1 MRNYIILDLEWNQ
14 CSGGKLKE
22 NREIPFEIV
31 EIGAIKLDENKRII
45 EKYSQLIK
53 PQVYLQMHY
62 MTKKIIHIN
71 MDELEEG
78 KEFSIVIEDFLK
90 WCGDDYIFC
99 TWGSL
104 DLLELQRNMQFY
116 KLDPLSKGPI
126 MFLDIQKMFSI
137 AYKEGKLRRSLEYA
151 VDFLNIEKDEEFHR
165 AISDAY
171 YTAKVFAHL
180 NSKSAESHFSIDVY
194 HIPRSE
200 EEEIFVTF
208 DDYSKYISRD
218 FKNKTVALAD
228 KEVTSTRCYICG
240 KNAKRKIKW
249 FSVNMKHYYS
259 LSFCNHHGYLRGKI
273 RIKKTEDGKIYII
286 KTLKLINEEEA
297 MNLIEKKNH
306 IKEIK
311 KVKRKIEQ
319 KEKKE
324 LI

>member
-45 EKYSQLIK
+45 DKYSQLIK

-78 KEFSIVIEDFLK
+78 KEFSIVIEEFLK
-90 WCGDDYIFC
+90 WCGEDYIFC

-116 KLDPLSKGPI
+116 KLEPLSKGPI
-126 MFLDIQKMFSI
+126 KFLDIQKIFSM

-180 NSKSAESHFSIDVY
+180 RNKRAESHFSIDVF

-228 KEVTSTRCYICG
+228 KEVTSTRCHICG

-297 MNLIEKKNH
+297 IKLIEKKNH
-306 IKEIK
+306 IKEIRK
-311 KVKRKIEQ
+311 EKRKVEQ
-319 KEKKE
+319 K
-324 LI
+324 